1 MADEKAPEDL
11 QEQAAEF
18 EPDADFEVSD
28 IQVEELLFR
37 VRNVEGLLHN
47 ILQELKAQKS

>member
-1 MADEKAPEDL
+1 MAIDPEEKAAD
-11 QEQAAEF
+11 F

-47 ILQELKAQKS
+47 ILEELKKQAK